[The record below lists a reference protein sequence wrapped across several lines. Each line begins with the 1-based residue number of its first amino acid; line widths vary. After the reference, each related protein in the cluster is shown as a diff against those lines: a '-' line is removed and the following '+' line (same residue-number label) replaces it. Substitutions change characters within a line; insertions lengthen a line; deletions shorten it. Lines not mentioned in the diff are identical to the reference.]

1 MGGQPVEIRI
11 HIKKQGD
18 SVLVDFTGTSPQMA
32 GGMNVTPA
40 AAASAVLYAIKCVVD
55 PETPQNQGCMRP
67 IEVITFVYWLYG
79 GQLIRYGN
87 RP

>member
-1 MGGQPVEIRI
+1 M
-11 HIKKQGD
+11 
-18 SVLVDFTGTSPQMA
+18 SPLLQ
-32 GGMNVTPA
+32 
-40 AAASAVLYAIKCVVD
+40 ASAVLYAIKCVVD